1 VRTTSK
7 ALASVAVAIALTGAP
22 SSAVPALAQS
32 TAAEEGA
39 VFLLAPIGARAVGTG
54 QAAVA
59 LKLGSDGIWWNPAS
73 LGWARR
79 REFSL
84 DHSTRALA
92 PEISIRSD
100 ALDFVFPAGRAGV
113 LAASVLYFDFGQ
125 ENATDQFGTT
135 IGTLSTYA
143 LVASAAYA
151 ATFGTRVSAGV
162 TLKHVRQ
169 VQTCSG
175 SCAGREA
182 YEASTNA
189 FDLGAQVMIDS
200 TRRLLVGAAL
210 RNFGFGLQIKDAE
223 QTDPLPA
230 RLHIGASYGLR
241 RIESAI
247 PGAKL
252 DLTAEIVTKASF
264 GPLPSVA
271 SFRIPE
277 LRAGA
282 ELRFVD
288 RFMIRGG
295 VLANLSDLG
304 AGAGG
309 DGSRAVIGFG
319 IRQGTLGL
327 DFARSIGG
335 EASNTG
341 EPPTY
346 VTIRMA
352 FR

>member
-1 VRTTSK
+1 MRTPSK
-7 ALASVAVAIALTGAP
+7 ALAALAIAITGASWP
-22 SSAVPALAQS
+22 VHRACAQS

-39 VFLLAPIGARAVGTG
+39 VYLLAPIGARAVGTG
-54 QAAVA
+54 QAGVA
-59 LKLGSDGIWWNPAS
+59 LRLGSDAIWWNPAS
-73 LGWARR
+73 LGWATRK
-79 REFSL
+79 ELSL
-84 DHSTRALA
+84 DHSSRALA

-100 ALDFVFPAGRAGV
+100 ALDYVQPAGRAGV
-113 LAASVLYFDFGQ
+113 IGASVLYFDFGR
-125 ENATDQFGTT
+125 ENATDAFGTT
-135 IGTLSTYA
+135 VGTLSTYA

-151 ATFGTRVSAGV
+151 ATFGSRVSAGV
-162 TLKHVRQ
+162 TYKYVRQ
-169 VQTCSG
+169 SQTCSG
-175 SCAGREA
+175 SCAGKDS

-189 FDLGAQVMIDS
+189 FDLGAQMLVDS
-200 TRRLLVGAAL
+200 TRRFLIGASF

-230 RLHIGASYGLR
+230 RLHVGASYGVR

-247 PGAKL
+247 PGAQL
-252 DLTAEIVTKASF
+252 DVTAEFVTKR
-264 GPLPSVA
+264 
-271 SFRIPE
+271 SFRAPE

-288 RFMIRGG
+288 RFIIRGG
-295 VLANLSDLG
+295 VLGALNDLT

-309 DGSRAVIGFG
+309 DVSSAVIGFG
-319 IRQGTLGL
+319 VRQGTLGL
-327 DFARSIGG
+327 DFARSLGG

-346 VTIRMA
+346 VTIRVA